1 MSVDDDVMQEIERLR
16 AGDESA
22 AQVLWERYFEKLAAL
37 ARHKLASLPRR
48 AADEEDV
55 ALSALKSFYRGVAM
69 DRFPNLSDR
78 FDLWKVLVTITTRK
92 AAAQRRRHF
101 SQKRGH
107 GAVRGESL
115 FVQSPADPEPVGGI
129 DQFAGREPSPELA
142 AMLAEECAGL
152 LSQLDERKR
161 PIALLKMEGFTNQEI
176 ADQLDLA
183 VRTVERRLEQIRQRW
198 SSEIA

>member
-1 MSVDDDVMQEIERLR
+1 
-16 AGDESA
+16 
-22 AQVLWERYFEKLAAL
+22 
-37 ARHKLASLPRR
+37 
-48 AADEEDV
+48 
-55 ALSALKSFYRGVAM
+55 
-69 DRFPNLSDR
+69 
-78 FDLWKVLVTITTRK
+78 VLVTITTRK
-92 AAAQRRRHF
+92 AVAQRRRHF

-115 FVQSPADPEPVGGI
+115 FVQSPADPESGGGI

-152 LSQLDERKR
+152 LSQLDERQR
-161 PIALLKMEGFTNQEI
+161 PIALLKMEGFTDQEI

-183 VRTVERRLEQIRQRW
+183 VRTVKRRLEQIRQRW